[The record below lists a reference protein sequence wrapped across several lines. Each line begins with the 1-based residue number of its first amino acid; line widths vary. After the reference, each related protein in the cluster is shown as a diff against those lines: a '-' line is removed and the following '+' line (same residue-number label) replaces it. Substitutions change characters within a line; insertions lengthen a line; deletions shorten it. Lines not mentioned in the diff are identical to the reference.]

1 MSPIQI
7 LPSPL
12 QSFRHCPNCGHPEPL
27 HDSLRSIRCAACGF
41 RYFVNSAATVCA
53 FVFYGDRL
61 ILTQRARDPQK
72 GTYDFP
78 GGFMEWGE
86 SAEEAL
92 HREIAEELGIQV
104 HSLAYVCS
112 TANDYP
118 YAGVTYKL
126 ADFYF
131 LCRTDDISM
140 LQPQDDVAGVLW
152 VKPDAVDTSRLSFP
166 SVREAHGK
174 LLAYLAGDPLSN
186 FPGRPAA
193 GPMPLS

>member
-1 MSPIQI
+1 MPSPD
-7 LPSPL
+7 SPL
-12 QSFRHCPNCGHPEPL
+12 QSFRYCPGCGHPGPT
-27 HDSLRSIRCAACGF
+27 HDSPRSIRCPTCGF

-53 FVFYGDRL
+53 FVFYGEKL
-61 ILTQRARDPQK
+61 ILTQRSREPQK
-72 GTYDFP
+72 GFFDFP

-131 LCRTDDISM
+131 LCRTDDISA
-140 LQPQDDVAGVLW
+140 LTPQDDVASVLL
-152 VKPDAVDTSRLSFP
+152 VEPHAVDTSLFSFP
-166 SVREAHGK
+166 SVREAHAK
-174 LLAYLAGDPLSN
+174 LLAYLAAAPR
-186 FPGRPAA
+186 RP
-193 GPMPLS
+193 